1 MKVLIRPKKLSGK
14 IDVVPS
20 KSYSHRAIIAA
31 SLADGVSVIKNVMFS
46 RVCGFWVFPIHQN
59 NSYIGIK
66 SGVFLLDPAG
76 MFNRELITRCTDA
89 GGKF

>member
-31 SLADGVSVIKNVMFS
+31 SLAEGTSVIKNVIFS
-46 RVCGFWVFPIHQN
+46 NDILRTIDCCKAFGAKIDVF
-59 NSYIGIK
+59 
-66 SGVFLLDPAG
+66 DPYPH
-76 MFNRELITRCTDA
+76 NPR
-89 GGKF
+89 

>member
-31 SLADGVSVIKNVMFS
+31 SLSEGESIIKNVLFS
-46 RVCGFWVFPIHQN
+46 NDILRTIDC
-59 NSYIGIK
+59 YLCTK
-66 SGVFLLDPAG
+66 STTTIDS
-76 MFNRELITRCTDA
+76 T
-89 GGKF
+89 